1 MVTAGGRSIIADAS
15 PLIAFAKLRQLRLLS
30 RLYGRVLIGPVVKA
44 ETVDAGLAIRASGVE
59 QLEAALEDGLLQV
72 VQLTS
77 QERDLM
83 QRLAERSRL
92 DSGEAESIAL
102 ASVRCLRLILDDKA
116 ARGVAATAEVEHL
129 GTAAVML
136 EAYLRNLVNLDDL
149 ESMLQDLSQIIWLS
163 PTVVAELLGLA
174 RRYRETTR

>member
-1 MVTAGGRSIIADAS
+1 MVTEGERSIIADAS
-15 PLIAFAKLRQLRLLS
+15 PLIAFAKLRQLRLLN
-30 RLYGRVLIGPVVKA
+30 RLYGQVLIGPVVKE
-44 ETVDAGLAIRASGVE
+44 ETVDAGLAIRAAGVE
-59 QLEAALEDGLLQV
+59 QLEAALEDGLLRV
-72 VQLTS
+72 VQLTG
-77 QERDLM
+77 QEHDLM

-102 ASVRCLRLILDDKA
+102 ASVRRLRLILDDKA
-116 ARGVAATAEVEHL
+116 ARGVAATAGVEHL

-149 ESMLQDLSQIIWLS
+149 ESMLQDLSQIMWLS

>member
-1 MVTAGGRSIIADAS
+1 MVIEGNWSIVADAS
-15 PLIAFAKLRQLRLLS
+15 PLIAFAKLRQLRLLN
-30 RLYGRVLIGPVVKA
+30 RLYGKVLIGPVVKE
-44 ETVDAGLAIRASGVE
+44 ETVDAGLVIRAPGVE
-59 QLEAALEDGLLQV
+59 QLEAALEDGFLQV
-72 VQLTS
+72 VRLTG

-83 QRLAERSRL
+83 QRLTERSRL

-102 ASVRCLRLILDDKA
+102 ARVRCVRLIVDDKA
-116 ARGVAATAEVEHL
+116 ARGVAATAGVEHL

-136 EAYLRNLVNLDDL
+136 EAYLRNLVNLDEL
-149 ESMLQDLSQIIWLS
+149 ESNLRDLSQIIWLS